1 MDQGIYIAAS
11 GAIAMEQRLEII
23 ANNLANVNTTGFKKD
38 SISFEDFQKSLDT
51 SRLCPGQ
58 YRSTPV
64 DVVIGKQ
71 YIDTTQG
78 GFRNTG
84 NPLDVTIAGE
94 GFFVV
99 NTPDGTRY
107 TRAGSFTLSPEG
119 LLVTPQGYAV
129 QGEGGDITID
139 QGAVIIDSDGTISVD
154 GNVVDKLQIRSIEE
168 DALVR
173 QGNATFSV
181 RQGYA
186 PGTVES
192 PDIRQMCLEASNVD
206 PIGEMVDLISTQRA
220 YESYQK
226 IMKAFTDTYAQS
238 MHNVGTVA

>member
-168 DALVR
+168 YALVR